1 MRWPRLPQGPQRA
14 CLRVFRL
21 YVSGLPLSGSP
32 MRILRMILLGL
43 WRGLDGL
50 RKFLHLLLLLIL
62 FGFIIGALRGA
73 TPSIPAKAALLVAP
87 EGEIV
92 EQLSGDAIQRALQQA
107 RGQGRPETLLW
118 DLTDAIRAAAK
129 DKRIPV
135 IAIDLEKFDG
145 AGLPV
150 LEELAKA
157 IHEFRASG
165 KKVIAYGTQLTQ
177 EKYYVAAQA
186 DEIYLDPLG
195 FVLIDGYERY
205 RTYLKGGLDKLGV
218 DVNVFRVGA
227 FKSAVEEY
235 TRTDMSPEDRQESLA
250 YLNAEWSGYQAAIVR
265 ARKLPADA
273 VANYVNTLSKALAAA
288 GGNAA
293 HVAKQAG
300 LVTDIKTRLE
310 VEKRLI
316 DLVGSDDSTGSF
328 KSVSDQDYA
337 RLARAQKKLQS
348 AGKQHVGVIV
358 ASGEILDGEQ
368 PSGSIGGDSL
378 SRLIRQARL
387 DKDIRAVVLRV
398 NSPGGSVLASEEI
411 YREVL
416 ALRAAGKPVV
426 VSMSTLAA
434 SGGYYISAPADEIWA
449 SPTTITGSIGIFA
462 LIPTFDKTLG
472 KVGVTVDGVGTT
484 PLSGQLRLDRPIGEE
499 ARTLLQQQ
507 VERGYEEFLA
517 RVSAGRKMT
526 RDQVNDIAQGRV
538 WAGVDGQR
546 IGLVNH
552 LGSFEDAVKA
562 AASRAKLTDYDTQF
576 IEPELSWAQ
585 ELVLNARTTAAR
597 TMVKVWGPDRGTQ
610 ALLDVAQKIDPLR
623 AQIEQLSRFGVR
635 NRIYA
640 YCFCGP

>member
-1 MRWPRLPQGPQRA
+1 
-14 CLRVFRL
+14 
-21 YVSGLPLSGSP
+21 
-32 MRILRMILLGL
+32 MILWGL

-50 RKFLHLLLLLIL
+50 RKFLHLLVLLVI
-62 FGFIIGALRGA
+62 FGFIIGALHSA
-73 TPSIPAKAALLVAP
+73 TPNVPAKAALLIAP

-92 EQLSGDAIQRALQQA
+92 EQLSGDAIQRAVQEA

-118 DLTDAIRAAAK
+118 DLTDSIRAAAK

-157 IHEFRASG
+157 LHEFRASG
-165 KKVIAYGTQLTQ
+165 KKVIAYGTELTQ
-177 EKYYVAAQA
+177 EKYYLAAQA

-218 DVNVFRVGA
+218 DINVFRVGA

-250 YLNAEWSGYQAAIVR
+250 YLNAEWSGYQEAVTR

-273 VANYVNTLSKALAAA
+273 IANYVTTLPKTLAAA

-293 HVAKQAG
+293 HVAQQTG
-300 LVTDIKTRLE
+300 LVTGIKTRLE

-316 DLVGSDDSTGSF
+316 ELVGSDDSSGSF

-337 RLARAQKKLQS
+337 RLARAQKKLLS
-348 AGKQHVGVIV
+348 AGKQHIGVIV
-358 ASGEILDGEQ
+358 ASGEILDGDQ

-387 DKDIRAVVLRV
+387 DKDIKAVVLRV

-426 VSMSTLAA
+426 VSMSNLAA

-472 KVGVTVDGVGTT
+472 KLGVTVDGVGTT

-538 WAGVDGQR
+538 WAGVDGKR
-546 IGLVNH
+546 IGLVDQ
-552 LGSFEDAVKA
+552 LGSFDDAVKA
-562 AASRAKLTDYDTQF
+562 AARRAKLTDYDTQF
-576 IEPELSWAQ
+576 IEPELTWTQ
-585 ELVLNARTTAAR
+585 ELVLNAKTTATRAL
-597 TMVKVWGPDRGTQ
+597 VKVWGPDPGTQ
-610 ALLDVAQKIDPLR
+610 ALLKVADKIDPLK

>member
-1 MRWPRLPQGPQRA
+1 MRT
-14 CLRVFRL
+14 
-21 YVSGLPLSGSP
+21 
-32 MRILRMILLGL
+32 LRMILWGL

-50 RKFLHLLLLLIL
+50 RKFLHLLVLLVI
-62 FGFIIGALRGA
+62 FGFIIGALHSA
-73 TPSIPAKAALLVAP
+73 TPNVPAKAALLIAP
-87 EGEIV
+87 EGQIV
-92 EQLSGDAIQRALQQA
+92 EQLSGDAIQRAVQEA

-118 DLTDAIRAAAK
+118 DLTDSIRAAAK

-157 IHEFRASG
+157 LHEFRASG
-165 KKVIAYGTQLTQ
+165 KKVIAYGTELTQ
-177 EKYYVAAQA
+177 EKYYLAAQA

-218 DVNVFRVGA
+218 DINVFRVGA

-250 YLNAEWSGYQAAIVR
+250 YLNAEWSGYQEAVTR

-273 VANYVNTLSKALAAA
+273 IANYVTTLPKTLAAA

-293 HVAKQAG
+293 HVAQQTG
-300 LVTDIKTRLE
+300 LVTGIKTRLE

-316 DLVGSDDSTGSF
+316 ELVGSDDSSGSF

-337 RLARAQKKLQS
+337 RLARAQKKLLS
-348 AGKQHVGVIV
+348 AGKQHIGVIV
-358 ASGEILDGEQ
+358 ASGEILDGDQ

-387 DKDIRAVVLRV
+387 DKDIKAVVLRV

-426 VSMSTLAA
+426 VSMSNLAA

-472 KVGVTVDGVGTT
+472 KLGVTVDGVGTT

-538 WAGVDGQR
+538 WAGVDGKR
-546 IGLVNH
+546 IGLVDQ
-552 LGSFEDAVKA
+552 LGSFDDAVKA
-562 AASRAKLTDYDTQF
+562 AARRAKLTDYDTQF
-576 IEPELSWAQ
+576 IEPELTWTQ
-585 ELVLNARTTAAR
+585 ELVLNAKTTATRAL
-597 TMVKVWGPDRGTQ
+597 VKVWGPDPGTQ
-610 ALLDVAQKIDPLR
+610 ALLKVADKIDPLK

>member
-1 MRWPRLPQGPQRA
+1 MRT
-14 CLRVFRL
+14 
-21 YVSGLPLSGSP
+21 
-32 MRILRMILLGL
+32 LRMILWGL

-50 RKFLHLLLLLIL
+50 RKFLHLLVLLVI
-62 FGFIIGALRGA
+62 FGFIIGALHSA
-73 TPSIPAKAALLVAP
+73 TPNVPAKAALLIAP

-92 EQLSGDAIQRALQQA
+92 EQLSGDAIQRAVQEA

-118 DLTDAIRAAAK
+118 DLTDSIRAAAK

-150 LEELAKA
+150 LEELAKVL
-157 IHEFRASG
+157 HEFRASG
-165 KKVIAYGTQLTQ
+165 KKVIAYGTELTQ
-177 EKYYVAAQA
+177 EKYYLAAQA

-218 DVNVFRVGA
+218 DINVFRVGA

-250 YLNAEWSGYQAAIVR
+250 YLNAEWSGYQEAVTR

-273 VANYVNTLSKALAAA
+273 IANYVTTLPKTLAAA

-293 HVAKQAG
+293 HVAQQTG
-300 LVTDIKTRLE
+300 LVTGIKTRLE

-316 DLVGSDDSTGSF
+316 ELVGSDDSSGSF

-337 RLARAQKKLQS
+337 RLARAQKKLLS
-348 AGKQHVGVIV
+348 AGKQHIGVIV
-358 ASGEILDGEQ
+358 ASGEILDGDQ

-387 DKDIRAVVLRV
+387 DKDIKAVVLRV

-426 VSMSTLAA
+426 VSMSNLAA

-472 KVGVTVDGVGTT
+472 KLGVTVDGVGTT

-538 WAGVDGQR
+538 WAGVDGKR
-546 IGLVNH
+546 IGLVDQ
-552 LGSFEDAVKA
+552 LGSFDDAVKA
-562 AASRAKLTDYDTQF
+562 AARRAKLTDYDTQF
-576 IEPELSWAQ
+576 IEPELTWTQ
-585 ELVLNARTTAAR
+585 ELVLNAKTTATRAL
-597 TMVKVWGPDRGTQ
+597 VKVWGPDPGTQ
-610 ALLDVAQKIDPLR
+610 ALLKVADKIDPLK